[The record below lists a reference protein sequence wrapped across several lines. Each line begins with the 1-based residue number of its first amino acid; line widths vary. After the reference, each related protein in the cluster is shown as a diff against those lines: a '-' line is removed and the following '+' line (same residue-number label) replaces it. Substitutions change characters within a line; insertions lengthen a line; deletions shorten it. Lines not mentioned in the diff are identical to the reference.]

1 MFAKRTPEKR
11 SRGDDMEQKN
21 DGATGYGKDA
31 ERKSQTTDF
40 PSPLGNPA
48 NPAGFQ
54 LSHSPDD
61 YEKVLQ
67 SKSSITYEKGDTSN
81 VVTRGTFLMSVD
93 NVRPPA
99 LTQVADGDSLA
110 CCGRVSP
117 KIKSNR

>member
-93 NVRPPA
+93 KAGRSHLTDKPVACSMRAKFA
-99 LTQVADGDSLA
+99 L
-110 CCGRVSP
+110 
-117 KIKSNR
+117 

>member
-93 NVRPPA
+93 KLPA
-99 LTQVADGDSLA
+99 LSLTCA
-110 CCGRVSP
+110 FHRRN
-117 KIKSNR
+117 ILRQ